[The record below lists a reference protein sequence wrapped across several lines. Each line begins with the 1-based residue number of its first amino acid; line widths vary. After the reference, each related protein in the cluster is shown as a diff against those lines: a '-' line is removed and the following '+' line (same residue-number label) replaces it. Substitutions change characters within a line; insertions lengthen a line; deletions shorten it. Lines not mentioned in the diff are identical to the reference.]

1 MLIRLAFVGGSQ
13 RNDVLGPSLQFDLQP
28 SSISNV
34 KFVAPRAPAEPQRRS
49 PLLAKTEVWT
59 EPKTLRITYLRA
71 PIQVRVHTNTQD
83 FLAHPLIDPQVFSME
98 VRGLGDVFLRSR
110 SPILSC
116 LTPHFSARSWA
127 RHLCVDA
134 PSTAHSFQAYSRC
147 SKRTFAS
154 SSNTRTTPTP
164 VSKSEYESGTNQ
176 SRVGGGYPTDDLH
189 RLLEE
194 FVPPKKQSTPS
205 VPPWS
210 RDRIGTG
217 LAQSTGSSAMD
228 VLSKMRGSRD
238 RGRVEASKMIDP
250 KPAIFDDARISES
263 VRAAVS
269 TRVPQAQPR
278 LGPSVG
284 RSVLVEPERGIDL
297 GRAFRNLD
305 INCFRNT
312 VKADFMRQRFHERP
326 GLKRKRLRT
335 VRWRKRFKEGFRA
348 MVSKVEEMRRSG
360 W

>member
-1 MLIRLAFVGGSQ
+1 
-13 RNDVLGPSLQFDLQP
+13 
-28 SSISNV
+28 
-34 KFVAPRAPAEPQRRS
+34 
-49 PLLAKTEVWT
+49 
-59 EPKTLRITYLRA
+59 
-71 PIQVRVHTNTQD
+71 
-83 FLAHPLIDPQVFSME
+83 ME
-98 VRGLGDVFLRSR
+98 VRRLGDVLLRSR

-116 LTPHFSARSWA
+116 LTPYISTRSWP

-134 PSTAHSFQAYSRC
+134 PLRAHSLQGYPRC
-147 SKRTFAS
+147 TERTYAS
-154 SSNTRTTPTP
+154 SSNTRTTLTP
-164 VSKSEYESGTNQ
+164 VSKSEYEPATNQ
-176 SRVGGGYPTDDLH
+176 SRAGGDYPADNLH

-194 FVPPKKQSTPS
+194 FVLPKKPSTSSGPPS
-205 VPPWS
+205 P

-217 LAQSTGSSAMD
+217 LAQSTGNSALD

-269 TRVPQAQPR
+269 SRVPQSQLH

-284 RSVLVEPERGIDL
+284 RSVLVEPQRGIDL
-297 GRAFRNLD
+297 GRSFRNLD
-305 INCFRNT
+305 INCFRNN